1 MNKRFEKLTN
11 GETNRQPNEQRTNKR
26 IKEQRTVFKQTNGL
40 PNKQT
45 NGQTNI
51 LLFKPREIEDL
62 ISWPLSHSN
71 INSTQ
76 QNIALPN

>member
-51 LLFKPREIEDL
+51 LLFKPRE
-62 ISWPLSHSN
+62 N
-71 INSTQ
+71 
-76 QNIALPN
+76 